1 MVTCL
6 PLRGLGGKQG
16 DAGGGRS
23 AMEHAAEG
31 LFDNAFETT
40 WTRGQI
46 AEVFWATGA
55 KHRG

>member
-1 MVTCL
+1 MGC
-6 PLRGLGGKQG
+6 GGYV
-16 DAGGGRS
+16 GGRS